1 VIHRGS
7 VGEDATRFALVRR
20 RPEKKT
26 RRSFFEQASSPG
38 RIEPAHTGVGRCFE
52 SVRVSNSIRLLNA
65 VGARVAAGR
74 ARRRRAALSPRPR
87 VPSRWTRRETGR
99 APIAAARA
107 SRRGAIP
114 RCCPILGGDADT
126 ARPVDRARDAR
137 EGEENAWKGPWTHSL
152 GPQQP
157 MMRVRGRRDETVVRS
172 LAVVRGREDDARVL
186 TTSGNKSESVTV
198 YFWFVRKCHLSEY
211 GNILRH
217 DR

>member
-1 VIHRGS
+1 MIHRGS

-20 RPEKKT
+20 AREKKT

-87 VPSRWTRRETGR
+87 VPSRSTRRETGR

-186 TTSGNKSESVTV
+186 TTSGNKSRVGHGL
-198 YFWFVRKCHLSEY
+198 FLVRSKCHLSEY

>member
-1 VIHRGS
+1 MIHRGS

-20 RPEKKT
+20 RPEKRNAWGLFRT
-26 RRSFFEQASSPG
+26 GVPVRDGSSP
-38 RIEPAHTGVGRCFE
+38 RTPASGGVFE

-87 VPSRWTRRETGR
+87 VPSRSTRHETGR

-186 TTSGNKSESVTV
+186 TTWSGSVAIHGL
-198 YFWFVRKCHLSEY
+198 FLVRSKCHLSEY

>member
-20 RPEKKT
+20 AREKKDPN
-26 RRSFFEQASSPG
+26 ASVLFRTG
-38 RIEPAHTGVGRCFE
+38 VRVGTDRARAHRVGRCFE

-87 VPSRWTRRETGR
+87 VPSRSTRRETGR
-99 APIAAARA
+99 APITAARA

-186 TTSGNKSESVTV
+186 TTSGNKSRVGHGL
-198 YFWFVRKCHLSEY
+198 FLVRSKCHLISEW
-211 GNILRH
+211 
-217 DR
+217 

>member
-20 RPEKKT
+20 RPEKKKRVGPFSN
-26 RRSFFEQASSPG
+26 RRPSPG

-87 VPSRWTRRETGR
+87 VPSRSTRRETGR
-99 APIAAARA
+99 DPIAAARA

-186 TTSGNKSESVTV
+186 TTSGSVASQSRSISGS
-198 YFWFVRKCHLSEY
+198 FEMPPQRIW
-211 GNILRH
+211 
-217 DR
+217 

>member
-1 VIHRGS
+1 MIHRGS

-20 RPEKKT
+20 AREKKRVGPFSN
-26 RRSFFEQASSPG
+26 RRPSPG

-87 VPSRWTRRETGR
+87 VPSRSTRRETGR

-186 TTSGNKSESVTV
+186 TTWSGSVAIHGL
-198 YFWFVRKCHLSEY
+198 FLVRSKCHLSEY